1 MNIKTLAITAC
12 AAVFSLS
19 ACGRTDKNLSSTPTA
34 ELARVSSTGTVER
47 TLNLRNFSG
56 LTVNTSVIVNYT
68 CGADYK
74 VVVRG
79 DKDALD
85 RSEFYVSKNRLVVKQ
100 KGENRVN
107 ANMDFLNTLTL
118 DITAPE
124 LNSIHN
130 NGSTVFNAGLFSPKS
145 LDIVNSGVLSLDVDG
160 ISCKEQDATVSI
172 SNNGQCVVETPSIS
186 ASVLSVANNGVIS
199 IDDCNVASGRT
210 KVTNHGKMKLG
221 GGIKGSSMKCT
232 NSGVYTMDGAV
243 TLDGGFDYTNYGKSS
258 CTGDITAD
266 GITVVNSGVDRLQ
279 GKFWA
284 ATLDM
289 SIDGKSDYDISYSS
303 GQARLECSGIGRFKL
318 ALDCQSIDIGT
329 SGQIDI
335 QLSGTADKTEFTG
348 SGVSHIDTSKLNKF

>member
-1 MNIKTLAITAC
+1 MNIKTILFTAC
-12 AAVFSLS
+12 AAAFSLS
-19 ACGRTDKNLSSTPTA
+19 ACSGTNKNLPSGSIV
-34 ELARVSSTGTVER
+34 EQSHVVSTGTVER
-47 TLNLRNFSG
+47 TLNLRDFTG
-56 LTVNTSVIVNYT
+56 ITVNTSVVVNYT
-68 CGADYK
+68 CGNDYE

-79 DKDALD
+79 MKDVLDKTDIT
-85 RSEFYVSKNRLVVKQ
+85 VSGGRLVIKW
-100 KGENRVN
+100 KDGNGGN
-107 ANMDFLNTLTL
+107 NTISSSDVLTL

>member
-19 ACGRTDKNLSSTPTA
+19 ACGGTDKNLSSNPTA
-34 ELARVSSTGTVER
+34 ELARVASTGSVER

-100 KGENRVN
+100 KDENRVN
-107 ANMDFLNTLTL
+107 ANIDFLNTLTL

-124 LNSIHN
+124 LNIIQN
-130 NGSTVFNAGLFSPKS
+130 NGSTVFKAGQFAPRS
-145 LDIVNSGVLSLDVDG
+145 LDVVNNGALSFDVDG
-160 ISCKEQDATVSI
+160 ISCKGQDATVSI
-172 SNNGQCVVETPSIS
+172 SNNGQCSVKTPSIS
-186 ASVLSVANNGVIS
+186 AQELSVSNNGMLS
-199 IDDCNVASGRT
+199 IDNCYIVSGRT
-210 KVTNHGKMKLG
+210 KITNHGNMKLD
-221 GGIKGSSMKCT
+221 GGIKGSSLKCT
-232 NSGVYTMDGAV
+232 NSGVYGMDGTI
-243 TLDGGFDYTNYGKSS
+243 TLDGGFEYTNYGQSS
-258 CTGDITAD
+258 NTCDVTAD
-266 GITVVNSGVDRLQ
+266 GITVVNSGVDKLQ
-279 GKFWA
+279 GKFRA

-289 SIDGKSDYDISYSS
+289 SIDGKSDYDISYSD

>member
-100 KGENRVN
+100 KDENRVN
-107 ANMDFLNTLTL
+107 ANIDFLNILTL

-124 LNSIHN
+124 LNIIQN
-130 NGSTVFNAGLFSPKS
+130 NGSTVFKAGQFAPKS
-145 LDIVNSGVLSLDVDG
+145 LDIVNNGALSFDVDG
-160 ISCKEQDATVSI
+160 ISCKGQDATVYI
-172 SNNGQCVVETPSIS
+172 SNNGQCAVKTPSIS
-186 ASVLSVANNGVIS
+186 AQELSVSNNGMLS
-199 IDDCNVASGRT
+199 IDNCNIVSGRT
-210 KVTNHGKMKLG
+210 KITNHGNMKLD
-221 GGIKGSSMKCT
+221 GGIKGSSLKCT
-232 NSGVYTMDGAV
+232 NSGVYGMDGTI
-243 TLDGGFDYTNYGKSS
+243 TLDGGFEYTNYGQSS
-258 CTGDITAD
+258 NTCDVTAD
-266 GITVVNSGVDRLQ
+266 GITVVNSGVDKLQ
-279 GKFWA
+279 GKFRA

-289 SIDGKSDYDISYSS
+289 SIDGKSDYDISYSD
-303 GQARLECSGIGRFKL
+303 GQARLECSGVGRFKL
-318 ALDCQSIDIGT
+318 ALDCQSINIGT

-335 QLSGTADKTEFTG
+335 QFSGTADKTEFTG
-348 SGVSHIDTSKLNKF
+348 SGVSHIDTSGLNKF

>member
-19 ACGRTDKNLSSTPTA
+19 ACGGTDKNLSSTPTA
-34 ELARVSSTGTVER
+34 EFACVASTGSVER
-47 TLNLRNFSG
+47 TLDLRNFTG
-56 LTVNTSVIVNYT
+56 ITVNTNVIVEYT
-68 CGADYK
+68 RGADYK

-100 KGENRVN
+100 KDENRVD
-107 ANMDFLNTLTL
+107 ANIDFLNTLTL

-130 NGSTVFNAGLFSPKS
+130 NGSTVFSAGLFAPKS
-145 LDIVNSGVLSLDVDG
+145 LDVVNNGTLSLDVDG
-160 ISCKEQDATVSI
+160 ISCKGQDATVSI

-199 IDDCNVASGRT
+199 IDDCNVASDRT
-210 KVTNHGKMKLG
+210 KVTNHGQMKLG

-232 NSGVYTMDGAV
+232 NSGVYTMDGAI
-243 TLDGGFDYTNYGKSS
+243 TLDGGFEYTNYGQSNLA
-258 CTGDITAD
+258 GDITAES
-266 GITVVNSGVDRLQ
+266 IAVANSGNDVLR
-279 GKFWA
+279 GKFKA
-284 ATLDM
+284 AYLDM
-289 SIDGKSDYDISYSS
+289 SIDGRSDYDVSYSG
-303 GQARLECSGIGRFKL
+303 GQAKLDCCGVGRFKL

-335 QLSGTADKTEFTG
+335 QLSGTADNTNFTG
-348 SGVSHIDTSKLNKF
+348 TGVSHIDTSGLNKF

>member
-1 MNIKTLAITAC
+1 MNIKTLAITVC

-19 ACGRTDKNLSSTPTA
+19 ACGGTDKNLSSNNA
-34 ELARVSSTGTVER
+34 IGLSRVASSGMVER

-56 LTVNTSVIVNYT
+56 LTVNTSVIVDYT
-68 CGADYK
+68 RGNGYK

-79 DKDALD
+79 MKDVLDKTDITV
-85 RSEFYVSKNRLVVKQ
+85 YGGRLVIKW
-100 KGENRVN
+100 KDGNGGN
-107 ANMDFLNTLTL
+107 NTISSADALTL

-130 NGSTVFNAGLFSPKS
+130 NGSTVFKAGQFAPRS
-145 LDIVNSGVLSLDVDG
+145 LDVVNNGVLSLDVDG
-160 ISCKEQDATVSI
+160 ISCKGQDATVSI
-172 SNNGQCVVETPSIS
+172 SNNGQCAVETPSIS
-186 ASVLSVANNGVIS
+186 APVLSVANNGVLS

-232 NSGVYTMDGAV
+232 NSGVYAVDGAV

-266 GITVVNSGVDRLQ
+266 DITVVNSGVDRLQ
-279 GKFWA
+279 GKFRA

-289 SIDGKSDYDISYSS
+289 SVGGKSDYDISYSD
-303 GQARLECSGIGRFKL
+303 GQARLECSGIGCFKL

-329 SGQIDI
+329 SGKIDI
-335 QLSGTADKTEFTG
+335 QLSGTADNTNFTG
-348 SGVSHIDTSKLNKF
+348 TGMSHIDTSGLNKF